1 MMPNKMQ
8 TIGFVGFGSLG
19 SMLGMGFSNKFNI
32 VYYDPNVN
40 DKQNDHKR
48 VDSLKLLVKKSDI
61 IIVATPASEFNKVI
75 NELVLYDIKD
85 KLIID
90 VLSTKVLA
98 GRVYKNNSAHFNNIL
113 SLHPLFEPPSNKYFI
128 KDMRIVVCQNDGTKA
143 KEFCN
148 VLKNDYNFKLI
159 NKTAQEHDKHMALHH
174 AVPFVLAHVLAK
186 MQFSKN
192 AGDLTIPTEEK
203 LRRIVEIAG
212 NESEDLYRSVV
223 MANPYAQE
231 AINELLQALQQ
242 EKHKLW
248 SKVD

>member
-19 SMLGMGFSNKFNI
+19 SMLGRGFSNKFSI
-32 VYYDPNVN
+32 VYYDPNLKN
-40 DKQNDHKR
+40 IHSDYKS
-48 VDSLKLLVKKSDI
+48 VDSLKLLVKKADI
-61 IIVATPASEFNKVI
+61 IFVATPASEFAKVI
-75 NELVLYDIKD
+75 SELVLYDIKD
-85 KLIID
+85 KLIVD

-98 GRVYKNNSAHFNNIL
+98 GRLYKNNSAHFNNIL
-113 SLHPLFEPPSNKYFI
+113 SLHPLFGPPSNKYFI
-128 KDMRIVVCQNDGTKA
+128 KDMRIVVCQNDGPKA

-148 VLKNDYNFKLI
+148 VLKNDYGFKLI
-159 NKTAQEHDKHMALHH
+159 FKTAEEHDKHMALHH

-186 MQFSKN
+186 MEFNKN

-223 MANPYAQE
+223 SANPYAQI
-231 AINELLQALQQ
+231 AVNKLLQNLEK
-242 EKHKLW
+242 EKHHLW
-248 SKVD
+248 G

>member
-1 MMPNKMQ
+1 MLNIMQ
-8 TIGFVGFGSLG
+8 TIGFGGFGSLG
-19 SMLGMGFSNKFNI
+19 SMLGRGFSNKFSI
-32 VYYDPNVN
+32 VYYDPNVKN
-40 DKQNDHKR
+40 THSNYKS
-48 VDSLKLLVKKSDI
+48 VDNLKLLAKKSDI

-75 NELVLYDIKD
+75 NELVLCDIKD

-90 VLSTKVLA
+90 VLSAKILA
-98 GRVYKNNSAHFNNIL
+98 SNVYKDNKAHFGSFL
-113 SLHPLFEPPSNKYFI
+113 SLHPLFGPPSNKYFI

-148 VLKNDYNFKLI
+148 ALKNDYNFKLI
-159 NKTAQEHDKHMALHH
+159 YKTAQEHDKHMALHH
-174 AVPFVLAHVLAK
+174 AVPFVLAHVLAN
-186 MQFSKN
+186 MQFNKN

-242 EKHKLW
+242 EKYKLW

>member
-1 MMPNKMQ
+1 MLNKMQ
-8 TIGFVGFGSLG
+8 TIGFIGFGSLG
-19 SMLGMGFSNKFNI
+19 SMLGRGFSNKFSI
-32 VYYDPNVN
+32 VYYDPNLKN
-40 DKQNDHKR
+40 IYSTYKS
-48 VDSLKLLVKKSDI
+48 VDNLKLLVKKADI
-61 IIVATPASEFNKVI
+61 IFVATPASEFAKVI
-75 NELVLYDIKD
+75 SELVLYDIKD

-90 VLSTKVLA
+90 VLSAKILA
-98 GRVYKNNSAHFNNIL
+98 SNVYKDNKAHIGSFL
-113 SLHPLFEPPSNKYFI
+113 SLHPLFGPPSNNDFI
-128 KDMRIVVCQNDGTKA
+128 KDMRIVVCQKYGMLA

-148 VLKNDYNFKLI
+148 VLKNDYGFKLI
-159 NKTAQEHDKHMALHH
+159 FKTAEEHDKHMALHH

-186 MQFSKN
+186 MQFNKN
-192 AGDLTIPTEEK
+192 AGELTIPTEEK